1 MSCVVELQDAF
12 EDAVKFFGESSKTMP
27 PSVFFPIFVR
37 FIKAYRV
44 SAMKWAW
51 PVDRKPLPHFVT
63 SGGSLN

>member
-1 MSCVVELQDAF
+1 MFEGVSGRDRCRSIKASFCSAFLQDAF

-44 SAMKWAW
+44 
-51 PVDRKPLPHFVT
+51 
-63 SGGSLN
+63 GGAI